1 MLWPCYS
8 CWRWPMSV
16 HVCWRLFSLV
26 TQRSWCGGSA
36 DHPQVL
42 PQFFFFSFFLDNVLI
57 LSSRNPQPLPLRHSA
72 TLPLSGSLT
81 GHPSTFPAISPHLFP
96 SPSSPLL
103 PSRALHH
110 RLLICLSFCIC
121 ITLTF
126 ASPFPITLCQCGL
139 CSSSSPSLF
148 VPLRHV

>member
-1 MLWPCYS
+1 MLQ
-8 CWRWPMSV
+8 
-16 HVCWRLFSLV
+16 LV
-26 TQRSWCGGSA
+26 TVAYECACMLTTLLPGDSAFMMWWICRSPSSS
-36 DHPQVL
+36 PSV
-42 PQFFFFSFFLDNVLI
+42 FFSFHFSLI
-57 LSSRNPQPLPLRHSA
+57 MYSSSAPETLSPSHSA

>member
-1 MLWPCYS
+1 MWWPCDS
-8 CWRWPMSV
+8 WWLWHTSV
-16 HVCWRLFSLV
+16 HVCWRLLPGDSAFMMWWIC
-26 TQRSWCGGSA
+26 RSPPSS
-36 DHPQVL
+36 PSV
-42 PQFFFFSFFLDNVLI
+42 FFFSFFLDNVLI
-57 LSSRNPQPLPLRHSA
+57 LSSRNPQPLPLRHST

-81 GHPSTFPAISPHLFP
+81 GHPSTFPTISRHLFP
-96 SPSSPLL
+96 SPSAPLL
-103 PSRALHH
+103 PSRALYH